1 MIRLGIISLQ
11 HPHSRGNHIPAL
23 KYMGD
28 RICVTAI
35 YDADKDF
42 AAPWVKMLNAKYYAS
57 RDELLADPE
66 IDAVL
71 ITSTNDRHAEDAIAA
86 ANAGK
91 DIFGDKPVIIDTK
104 DGQRLIDAVRS
115 NNVKYVTTFPVR
127 FNEAVLETKRAI
139 AAGEFGKILAI
150 VGTNHGSVYE
160 PGCPDWVKDPAKN
173 GGGCIID
180 HTVHVADIMRWFTG
194 QEFAAVRAEAGHA
207 LHDDIVAEDI
217 AVMHGT
223 MTGGTIFQ
231 IDASWSRRP
240 ENPMW
245 GDVTIR
251 VVGEK
256 KNAWL
261 DIYNN
266 QRVELYVGDR
276 LEMHYP
282 NLVAKEHGDI
292 FDDYI
297 AYRTAGAPLNGAGVV
312 DGVRAVELACAAY
325 ESVKRGET
333 VEVKRCEG

>member
-1 MIRLGIISLQ
+1 MINLGIISLQ

-23 KYMGD
+23 KYMKD
-28 RICVTAI
+28 RITVKAI
-35 YDADKDF
+35 YEEDAEL
-42 AAPWVKMLNAKYYAS
+42 AAPYLGMFGAKHYTDRNA
-57 RDELLADPE
+57 LLADPE

-91 DIFGDKPVIIDTK
+91 DIFGDKPVVIRPE
-104 DGQRLIDAVRS
+104 DGERLIEAVRK
-115 NNVKYVTTFPVR
+115 NAVKFMTTFPVR
-127 FNEAVLETKRAI
+127 FNDAVLETKRAI
-139 AAGEFGKILAI
+139 EAGEFGKILAI
-150 VGTNHGSVYE
+150 VGTNHGSMYE
-160 PGCPDWVKDPAKN
+160 PGCPAWVKDPAQN

-194 QEFAAVRAEAGHA
+194 QEFALVRAEARHA
-207 LHDDIVAEDI
+207 LHHDIPAEDI
-217 AVMHGT
+217 AVMHGK
-223 MTGGTIFQ
+223 MTDGTLFQ

-256 KNAWL
+256 KTAWL

-266 QRVELYVGDR
+266 QRLEVYIDDR
-276 LEMHYP
+276 LEMNYP

-292 FDDYI
+292 FDDYCS
-297 AYRTAGAPLNGAGVV
+297 YREKGTPMIGADVC
-312 DGVRAVELACAAY
+312 DGVRAAELAFAAY
-325 ESVKRGET
+325 ESLRCGA
-333 VEVKRCEG
+333 EVDLTLQ

>member
-23 KYMGD
+23 NYMTD
-28 RICVTAI
+28 RITVHAI
-35 YDADKDF
+35 FDEDQKF
-42 AAPWVKMLNAKYYAS
+42 AAPWVETFGAKYYAT
-57 RDELLADPE
+57 RDELLADPQ

-86 ANAGK
+86 ACAGK
-91 DIFGDKPVIIDTK
+91 DIFADKPVIIDAK
-104 DGQRLIDAVRS
+104 DGQRVIDAVKA
-115 NNVKYVTTFPVR
+115 NHVKYMTTFPVR
-127 FNEAVLETKRAI
+127 FNEAVLATKRAI
-139 AAGEFGKILAI
+139 DDGEFGKILAI
-150 VGTNHGSVYE
+150 VGTNHGSMYE
-160 PGCPDWVKDPAKN
+160 PGCPDWVKDPSKN

-194 QEFAAVRAEAGHA
+194 QEFATVRAEARHA
-207 LHDDIVAEDI
+207 LHPDIVAEDI

-223 MTGGTIFQ
+223 MTGGSLFQ

-240 ENPMW
+240 ENPQW

-256 KNAWL
+256 KTAWL

-266 QRVELYVGDR
+266 QRLELYVDDQ

-292 FDDYI
+292 FDDYVNACEKGTPMI
-297 AYRTAGAPLNGAGVV
+297 NANAV
-312 DGVRAVELACAAY
+312 DGVRAVELAIAAY
-325 ESVKRGET
+325 ESLEKGTTVKVNRYRE
-333 VEVKRCEG
+333 

>member
-23 KYMGD
+23 KYMKD
-28 RICVTAI
+28 RITVSAI
-35 YDADKDF
+35 FDEDKEF
-42 AAPWVKMLNAKYYAS
+42 AAPWVEMFGAKYYAT
-57 RDELLADPE
+57 RNELLADPE

-71 ITSTNDRHAEDAIAA
+71 ITSTNDHHAEDAIAA

-104 DGQRLIDAVRS
+104 DGQCLIDAVKA
-115 NNVKYVTTFPVR
+115 NNVKYMTTFPVR

-139 AAGEFGKILAI
+139 EAGEFGQILAV
-150 VGTNHGSVYE
+150 VGTNHGSMYE

-194 QEFAAVRAEAGHA
+194 QEFATVRAEARHA
-207 LHDDIVAEDI
+207 LHPDIVAEDI

-223 MTGGTIFQ
+223 MTGGTLFQ

-240 ENPMW
+240 ENPQW

-256 KNAWL
+256 RTAWL

-266 QRVELYVGDR
+266 QRLEMYIDDQ

-297 AYRTAGAPLNGAGVV
+297 DACEKGTPMINAGVV
-312 DGVRAVELACAAY
+312 DGVRAVELAAAAY
-325 ESVKRGET
+325 ESLEKGET
-333 VEVKRCEG
+333 VEVKRCQG